1 MSLNKRCP
9 VGAGHDEINRCP
21 IRSGMTRK
29 YIPGMTKERYSMK
42 KSLLLLV
49 FMSALLWTGC
59 EQPIEPDE
67 ITDRPEE
74 KTPKTLTV
82 TIQAV
87 KADAPDTKGLRIGDG
102 LGEDFTEDLRSIWK
116 AGEKVFVYKGTVK
129 ICELTMG
136 ENGNVIDEEDP
147 RKATLTFTV
156 PSDKIADQDQL
167 TLLTPR
173 TTWSYEGQ
181 TGVLLYNSNASPDN
195 SIEKN
200 FHYTMATVTATVSG
214 SSVTF
219 TTSPV
224 KFHLQQSIYRLS
236 FRYQAPMSDPNAE
249 NTNPKTP
256 ISTKSVTI
264 AAARGG
270 LVKTWSLDENEDPV
284 VGDIT
289 VNRPATIVN
298 DQPTWDTNPFFV
310 ALRNINTSVDEAFIF
325 TVIDGDGVTYRG
337 SRTILGDVNDNGKFI
352 SIKKATLND
361 RLDVPLNT
369 SATGVTT
376 VL

>member
-1 MSLNKRCP
+1 
-9 VGAGHDEINRCP
+9 
-21 IRSGMTRK
+21 
-29 YIPGMTKERYSMK
+29 MK
-42 KSLLLLV
+42 KSLLLLAL
-49 FMSALLWTGC
+49 MSALLWTGC
-59 EQPIEPDE
+59 EQPIEPEE
-67 ITDRPEE
+67 ITGRPEE

-116 AGEKVFVYKGTVK
+116 AGEKVFVYKGTDK

-136 ENGNVIDEEDP
+136 ENGNVIDEENP

-156 PSDKIADQDQL
+156 PSNTIADQDEL

-181 TGVLLYNSNASPDN
+181 TGVLLYDSNAEQDN

-200 FHYTMATVTATVSG
+200 YHYTMATVTATVSG
-214 SSVTF
+214 GTVT
-219 TTSPV
+219 TPSAT
-224 KFHLQQSIYRLS
+224 FHNQQSIYRLS

-264 AAARGG
+264 AAAQQG
-270 LVKTWSLDENEDPV
+270 LVQTWSLDENEDPV

-289 VNRPATIVN
+289 VNRASA
-298 DQPTWDTNPFFV
+298 DKKPFFV

-337 SRTILGDVNDNGKFI
+337 SKTILGDVNDNGKFI
-352 SIKKATLND
+352 SIKNATLNQ